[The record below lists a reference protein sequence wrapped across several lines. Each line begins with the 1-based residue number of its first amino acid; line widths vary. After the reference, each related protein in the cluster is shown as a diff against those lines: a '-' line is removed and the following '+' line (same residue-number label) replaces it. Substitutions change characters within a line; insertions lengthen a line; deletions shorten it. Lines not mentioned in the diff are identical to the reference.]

1 MVGLAGLLGAFSAI
15 LAVLFVFAPVEQR
28 VLTYNWNL
36 DQSIVATA
44 VPLSSYRPV
53 SLTVTVGCA
62 QTSAAGAA
70 AGIFS
75 TAATSPAVV
84 GPPPTGLWIG
94 TVENRV
100 DVVLLGRTLLSRSR
114 VELPCGFEVT
124 STAERSSVTA
134 GAAVLAEWEG
144 DHRPEV
150 AGFFSGLAADA
161 SSAGLSARL
170 VADTRFETSPTPT
183 KIWIGVAAAVCLVL
197 SVAAVAVAD
206 RRATGSRT
214 VRLWPARLVVP
225 RAPDA
230 LAVGVLAVWTLI
242 GPMTV
247 DDGYTTT
254 MVADAARSGYIGGY
268 HHWLNSPEAPFGSFY
283 DGFRLWTLVSTE
295 LLWLRIPGVLL
306 GVLSWLLLSRLVL
319 PRILPAAKRCPW
331 LTWLAAVAFL
341 SAWLP
346 YCNGLRSEPYVV
358 VGMLLTWCCI
368 ERGVTTRRL
377 LPVAI
382 GTVVAAVTVTVAPTG
397 LIAPLVLVV
406 AIRPIV
412 RMLRTRG
419 DLHRLPVAGVAAGVG
434 LIVLLVMFVD
444 QTPAALQAGT
454 DVRTFIGPNL
464 PWYQELTRYQR
475 LLDTPDV
482 EGSFGRRVPVLLM
495 LLALA
500 TFALLALSW
509 RVGGVRIKG
518 VHIGA
523 ASRFVLLTALG
534 LAALALTPTKWTH
547 HFGAFAA
554 CVTVM
559 VVLLA
564 WVGVRGVRCVAHRAL
579 LLGGIGFIGAVALL
593 GAVSWW
599 FPSAEGI
606 PWGGVPPA
614 LRGVPLWPIAL
625 AFAAV
630 CAAAG
635 FALIVAPSWGPTL
648 QRVLPSTALA
658 LSVFL
663 TGGLVVQ
670 TYGLV
675 RAVSTTSGYTVGKD
689 VLASLTGGRCGLAKA
704 IQLEPSPAAG
714 VLESASGAAGVATH
728 AGGIRQGVTSAVHA
742 NPHDIPTAH
751 QWQGVDGQSGQLTTG
766 WYPLP
771 AAARTGSSPVV
782 VTAGGAGS
790 VAVVVE
796 FGAQRADDG
805 FEPTTAIELG
815 LTDRVSDIRLSV
827 PDASRGTVAVRLRV
841 RLTDGPPNSWI
852 SVTAPRVPK
861 LIPFTSVYS
870 ADAPALLDWPVAPLM
885 PCQRTA
891 TLSGGVA
898 EIPAFVLT
906 GGRPEAEATA
916 HSAGGPFAM
925 IKDVAD
931 LRPIPT
937 YLDGAPATWSP
948 QIFAVDPRQPL
959 RAPHVDLISTVARA
973 WERGPA
979 LI

>member
-1 MVGLAGLLGAFSAI
+1 M
-15 LAVLFVFAPVEQR
+15 FAPVEQR
-28 VLTYNWNL
+28 VSTYIWNL
-36 DQSIVATA
+36 DQAIVATA

-62 QTSAAGAA
+62 QTSAAGKAA
-70 AGIFS
+70 VIFS
-75 TAATSPAVV
+75 TAATSPAGV

-114 VELPCGFEVT
+114 GELPCGFEVT
-124 STAERSSVTA
+124 STAERSSVIA
-134 GAAVLAEWEG
+134 GTAVLAEWEG
-144 DHRPEV
+144 DHRPQV
-150 AGFFSGLAADA
+150 AGFFSGLAADT

-183 KIWIGVAAAVCLVL
+183 KIWIAVAAAVCLVG
-197 SVAAVAVAD
+197 SAVAVAVAD
-206 RRATGSRT
+206 RRASGSRT
-214 VRLWPARLVVP
+214 VRLWPAR
-225 RAPDA
+225 RAVAWALDA
-230 LAVGVLAVWTLI
+230 LVVGVLAVWTLI

-254 MVADAARSGYIGGY
+254 MVADAARSGYVGGY

-283 DGFRLWTLVSTE
+283 DGFRLWTQASTE
-295 LLWLRIPGVLL
+295 LLWLRIPGVVL

-319 PRILPAAKRCPW
+319 PRILPRAKRCSW
-331 LTWLAAVAFL
+331 LTGLASVAFL

-368 ERGVTTRRL
+368 ERGVVTRRL
-377 LPVAI
+377 LPVVI
-382 GTVVAAVTVTVAPTG
+382 GTVVAAMTVTVAPTG

-406 AIRPIV
+406 AIGPFV
-412 RMLRTRG
+412 RMLRARG
-419 DLHRLPVAGVAAGVG
+419 DLPWLPVMGVAAGVG
-434 LIVLLVMFVD
+434 LIALLVMFAD

-454 DVRTFIGPNL
+454 GVRTFIGPNL
-464 PWYQELTRYQR
+464 PWYQELARYQR
-475 LLDTPDV
+475 LLRTPEV

-495 LLALA
+495 LLALV
-500 TFALLALSW
+500 TYALLALSW
-509 RVGGVRIKG
+509 RVRGARIGGV
-518 VHIGA
+518 HSGA
-523 ASRFVLLTALG
+523 ARRFVLLTALG

-547 HFGAFAA
+547 HFGTFAA
-554 CVTVM
+554 CATVL

-564 WVGVRGVRCVAHRAL
+564 WVGGRGIRSGAGRAL
-579 LLGGIGFIGAVALL
+579 LLGGIGFVAALALFGAVT
-593 GAVSWW
+593 WW

-614 LRGVPLWPIAL
+614 LRGVPLWTFAL
-625 AFAAV
+625 AFGAV
-630 CAAAG
+630 CTAAG
-635 FALIVAPSWGPTL
+635 FVLMLRPSWGPTL

-658 LSVFL
+658 LIVFL

-689 VLASLTGGRCGLAKA
+689 VLASLAGGRCGLATA
-704 IQLEPSPAAG
+704 LQLEPSPAAG
-714 VLESASGAAGVATH
+714 VLESTSGPAGVATQ
-728 AGGIRQGVTSAVHA
+728 AGGIRQGVTSAGYA
-742 NPHDIPTAH
+742 NPYDISTAH
-751 QWQGVDGQSGQLTTG
+751 QWQAVDGQPGQLTTG

-771 AAARTGSSPVV
+771 AAAQTGSSPVV

-796 FGAQRADDG
+796 FGAQRADGG

-815 LTDRVSDIRLSV
+815 LADRVSDIRLPV
-827 PDASRGTVAVRLRV
+827 PDASRGAVAVRLRAQ
-841 RLTDGPPNSWI
+841 LTDGPPDSWI
-852 SVTAPRVPK
+852 SVTAPRVPE
-861 LIPFTSVYS
+861 LVPFTSVYS
-870 ADAPALLDWPVAPLM
+870 AGAPALLDWPVAPLM

-898 EIPAFVLT
+898 ELPAFVLT
-906 GGRPEAEATA
+906 GGRPEAEATT

-925 IKDVAD
+925 IKDIAD
-931 LRPIPT
+931 LRPVPT

-959 RAPHVDLISTVARA
+959 RAPHVDLTTTVVPA
-973 WERGPA
+973 WERRPA

>member
-1 MVGLAGLLGAFSAI
+1 M
-15 LAVLFVFAPVEQR
+15 LFVFAPVEQR
-28 VLTYNWNL
+28 VLTYSWNL
-36 DQSIVATA
+36 DQAIVATA

-62 QTSAAGAA
+62 QTNAAGAA
-70 AGIFS
+70 AAIFS
-75 TAATSPAVV
+75 TATSSPAAA
-84 GPPPTGLWIG
+84 GQSPTGLWIG

-114 VELPCGFEVT
+114 VELPCDFTVT
-124 STAERSSVTA
+124 LTAERSSVTA
-134 GAAVLAEWEG
+134 GAVVLAEWEG

-170 VADTRFETSPTPT
+170 VADTRFETSPTST
-183 KIWIGVAAAVCLVL
+183 KIGIGVAAAVCLVG

-206 RRATGSRT
+206 RRAPGSRT
-214 VRLWPARLVVP
+214 VRLWPARLAVA
-225 RAPDA
+225 RALDA
-230 LAVGVLAVWTLI
+230 LVVGVLAVWTLI

-254 MVADAARSGYIGGY
+254 MVADAARSGYVGGY

-283 DGFRLWTLVSTE
+283 DGFRLWTQAGTE
-295 LLWLRIPGVLL
+295 LLWLRIPGVAL

-319 PRILPAAKRCPW
+319 PRILPVAKRCRW
-331 LTWLAAVAFL
+331 LTGLAAVAFL

-358 VGMLLTWCCI
+358 VGMLLTWCCV

-377 LPVAI
+377 FPVAI
-382 GTVVAAVTVTVAPTG
+382 GTVVAVMTVTVAPTG

-406 AIRPIV
+406 AIGPIV
-412 RMLRTRG
+412 RMLKARE
-419 DLHRLPVAGVAAGVG
+419 DLRWLPVVGVAAGVG
-434 LIVLLVMFVD
+434 LIALLVMFVD

-454 DVRTFIGPNL
+454 DVRAFIGPNL

-475 LLDTPDV
+475 LLRTPDV

-500 TFALLALSW
+500 TLALLALPW
-509 RVGGVRIKG
+509 RVGGVRIGG
-518 VHIGA
+518 VHSGA
-523 ASRFVLLTALG
+523 TRRFVLLTALG

-547 HFGAFAA
+547 HFGTFAA

-564 WVGVRGVRCVAHRAL
+564 WVGVRGVRSVAGRAL
-579 LLGGIGFIGAVALL
+579 LLGCIGFVGAVALF

-614 LRGVPLWPIAL
+614 LRGVPLWPVAL
-625 AFAAV
+625 AFGAV
-630 CAAAG
+630 CTVAG
-635 FALIVAPSWGPTL
+635 FALMLAPSWGPTL
-648 QRVLPSTALA
+648 QRVLPSTALV
-658 LSVFL
+658 LFVFL

-689 VLASLTGGRCGLAKA
+689 VLASLTGGRCGLATA
-704 IQLEPSPAAG
+704 LQLEPSPAAG
-714 VLESASGAAGVATH
+714 VLEAASGTAGVATH
-728 AGGIRQGVTSAVHA
+728 AGGIRQGVTSAEYA
-742 NPHDIPTAH
+742 NPYDIPTAH
-751 QWQGVDGQSGQLTTG
+751 QWQAVDGQSGQLMTG

-771 AAARTGSSPVV
+771 AAAQTGSSPVV

-796 FGAQRADDG
+796 FGTQRAGGG

-815 LTDRVSDIRLSV
+815 LTDRVRDIRLPV
-827 PDASRGTVAVRLRV
+827 PDASRGAVAVRV
-841 RLTDGPPNSWI
+841 RAQLTDGPPTSWI
-852 SVTAPRVPK
+852 SVTVPRVPQ
-861 LIPFTSVYS
+861 LVPFTSVYS
-870 ADAPALLDWPVAPLM
+870 ANAPALLDWPVAPLM
-885 PCQRTA
+885 PCQRIA

-898 EIPAFVLT
+898 ELPAFVLT

-925 IKDVAD
+925 IKNVAD
-931 LRPIPT
+931 LRPVPT

-959 RAPHVDLISTVARA
+959 RAPHVDLTATVVPA

-979 LI
+979 LM